1 MWLFIILAIAIVIGK
16 ILMEKDKIEKRR
28 QYESLKSE
36 ILNELKL
43 NISIFS
49 EPDEDIIVKSRQAL
63 ENYSDL
69 KYFKENREKLEE
81 ADKIIKEKKYA
92 IEILKKFLEG
102 NNFSNRNQYYE
113 IAIEFRKFI
122 DKGAVFVIEVTYISS
137 AGNNL
142 GSGKL
147 YINQFDIEKYK
158 ENPSLLMNKGEYNR
172 LVKEEQKRIL
182 QKKQK
187 EYYSLV
193 NDIIDYANENKESL
207 IIRESR
213 ENLDNLI
220 GQLFDRTVNSIKKIK
235 VIDSEEW
242 ALIRDFISNIKNDVE
257 KIVTKNQKIFQ
268 YYECKRQV
276 IFVFFLAV

>member
-142 GSGKL
+142 GSGRL

-158 ENPSLLMNKGEYNR
+158 ENPSLLMNKG
-172 LVKEEQKRIL
+172 
-182 QKKQK
+182 

-268 YYECKRQV
+268 YYESDDFLKIKKTCEALIVFCK
-276 IFVFFLAV
+276 FF